1 MSLTKFMLNMSEED
15 RNALWMETANLA
27 NEKANAADGTKDEQ
41 DAIYRLCA
49 IDILLD
55 LAEKRLLAQSTVAAT
70 ATQESTNSS
79 TE

>member
-1 MSLTKFMLNMSEED
+1 MLEMSEQD

-27 NEKANAADGTKDEQ
+27 NEKANAADGKTKDEK
-41 DAIYRLCA
+41 DAIYRHCA

>member
-1 MSLTKFMLNMSEED
+1 MSEEN
-15 RNALWMETANLA
+15 RNALWMETAKLA
-27 NEKANAADGTKDEQ
+27 NEKANAADGKTKDEK
-41 DAIYRLCA
+41 DAIYRISA

-55 LAEKRLLAQSTVAAT
+55 LAVKRLLAQSTVATT